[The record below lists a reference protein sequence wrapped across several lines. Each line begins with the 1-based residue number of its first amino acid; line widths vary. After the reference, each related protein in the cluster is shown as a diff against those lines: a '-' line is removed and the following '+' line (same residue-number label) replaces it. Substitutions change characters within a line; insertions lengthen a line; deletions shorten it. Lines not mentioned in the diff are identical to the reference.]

1 MMMNPMMSI
10 EGIAERSAEMWRTG
24 ETSRRIVDFVLKSV
38 GRLQGDTTLREVAAN
53 TFCAD
58 FFHPFN
64 LSNVNVNL
72 IRRLCS
78 AIHRIGRR
86 KFASYRFV
94 LENRELFPREVRT
107 AVWIDY
113 ARINSGAD
121 SNAVIDW
128 VTPYLQLCCTLRS
141 PGYEIVRNINPVIL
155 GMTSRSYY
163 QSEKL
168 SAALRADSVSEFE
181 LLRTVEGLKFIKAWL
196 RDHLQKEMAPNIMEN
211 LILNEP
217 SIFKAFP
224 ANEMMFYVCS
234 SCRSARKAAKLVRA
248 IEKVSPGC
256 VTAVDVN
263 GMTPLDYTTFRV
275 RNMSDDLP
283 FYNESSPRE
292 LEQMLV
298 YLGCDPKHE
307 NKYGISWADVHSQMP
322 NMDRASKEWSNR
334 PSPELA
340 GLRRKVV

>member
-1 MMMNPMMSI
+1 MEALLSI

-38 GRLQGDTTLREVAAN
+38 GRLQADTPMREVASN

-155 GMTSRSYY
+155 GMTSRSYC

-196 RDHLQKEMAPNIMEN
+196 RDHLQKEMAPNIMETGW
-211 LILNEP
+211 LT
-217 SIFKAFP
+217 K
-224 ANEMMFYVCS
+224 
-234 SCRSARKAAKLVRA
+234 
-248 IEKVSPGC
+248 
-256 VTAVDVN
+256 
-263 GMTPLDYTTFRV
+263 
-275 RNMSDDLP
+275 
-283 FYNESSPRE
+283 
-292 LEQMLV
+292 
-298 YLGCDPKHE
+298 
-307 NKYGISWADVHSQMP
+307 
-322 NMDRASKEWSNR
+322 
-334 PSPELA
+334 
-340 GLRRKVV
+340 